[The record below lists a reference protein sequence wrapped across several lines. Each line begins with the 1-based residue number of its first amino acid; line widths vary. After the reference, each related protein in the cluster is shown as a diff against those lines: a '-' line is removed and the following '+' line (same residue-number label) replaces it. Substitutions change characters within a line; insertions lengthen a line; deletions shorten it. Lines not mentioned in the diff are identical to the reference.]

1 MRKFLLHFFLM
12 FMTLTISGSVYA
24 QSKEIKGKVVAA
36 DDGLSL
42 PGATVFIKGTK
53 EGVQTDLDG
62 NYSIKVKGNDAIL
75 VFEFMGFNTVE
86 KKVGAQTVV
95 NASLGESTQLIDEV
109 VINTGYQTLSKR
121 KEAGS
126 VSRIEAKD
134 LKVDGVVDVSR
145 MIEGKAAGV
154 TVQNV
159 SGTFG
164 AAPKITVRGAS
175 SIMGDTKPLWVIDGV
190 VQEDI
195 VNVSFQ
201 DLASGNSETLLSS
214 AISGL
219 NSDDVLSIDILKDA
233 SATAIYGSRAMNGV
247 VVITTKSGRRE
258 SPLTISY
265 SMENTMRTVPSYAQ
279 YDLMNSQE
287 TMDVYQ
293 ELERKGHIDYAS
305 NLYGRYGGV
314 YNMLYNSWNNYDVE
328 KGGFDVQNTDAA
340 KAAFLKKYERANTD
354 WFKTL
359 FRPSISQSH
368 SLSFNGGGTNNAYFA
383 SIGYYADPGWTIA
396 DRVHRLAV
404 NLKNTFF
411 INERFKVSLSMNGS
425 VRDQKAP
432 GTYDGETDVVN
443 GAVKRD
449 FDINPFS
456 YALNTSRALRPYD
469 DKGNLEYHR
478 SNWAPFNILNE
489 LDSNYMDI
497 DVKDLRFQFDADYK
511 IRPNLVYNLNAA
523 ARYALTKR
531 THNIT
536 ETSNVVGAYNAND
549 NTVVNGQNVFLYND
563 PTNPAALGIP
573 VMPNGGMRRN
583 FYNDMTSY
591 NVRNSL
597 TYDAIFND
605 KHELDVF
612 AGTEMRV
619 VDRSSDFFLSHG
631 VQFEKG
637 LTSFPNMEFIQKL
650 LNDNG
655 EYYRFT
661 EERERTLAFFSRV
674 GYTYDRRY
682 TVALTGRYDGSNR
695 QGETSSSRWL
705 PTWTASGKWNIS
717 NEKFLE
723 NSQTISN
730 LGLRA
735 SYGLTATSG
744 PATNSLAIYKSLI
757 TTRQLN
763 GNRENGLDIEA
774 LQNKDLTW
782 EKQYEFNIGVDLGL
796 WNNRVQL
803 VADAYQRNAFDLIDV
818 VRTSGVGGESIK
830 YGNNAD
836 MRTRGLE
843 LGLTTTNIKTK
854 DFSWVSTINASI
866 YDQEITSLQNTPR
879 VIDLVQGFGGNV
891 VGRPRNGIYSYKF
904 NGLNNEGLPT
914 FQQAPGQTNDVG
926 GANFQDSKDITSYLN
941 YEGSIEPNKTLGFN
955 NTFTYKNWTMNVF
968 FVASGGNKVRLNP
981 MFSSMYSDMDVFGND
996 MKNRWVIAGDENY
1009 TNVPVIPDVTQLGN
1023 HGASSLG
1030 IGYNTYNFST
1040 ERIADGGFVRLKN
1053 ISLAYEFPD
1062 YLKKSLKLS
1071 NFSLRAMATN
1081 PWLIYADKKLNGQDP
1096 EFFQSGGVAMPV
1108 SSQYTLTLNVGF

>member
-1 MRKFLLHFFLM
+1 M
-12 FMTLTISGSVYA
+12 FAILAAQGAFA
-24 QSKEIKGKVVAA
+24 QSKKITGQVISSG
-36 DDGLSL
+36 DGLPL
-42 PGATVFIKGTK
+42 PGATVFIKGTQQ
-53 EGVQTDLDG
+53 GVSTDMDG
-62 NYSIKVKGNDAIL
+62 KFTINADKDAIL
-75 VFEFMGFNTVE
+75 VIDFVGFTKSE
-86 KKVGAQTVV
+86 KKVGAQSVI
-95 NASLGESTQLIDEV
+95 NISLAEEAALMKEV
-109 VINTGYQTLSKR
+109 IINTGYQSVTKR

-126 VSRIEAKD
+126 FARIEAKD

-247 VVITTKSGRRE
+247 VVITTKSGRKDT
-258 SPLTISY
+258 PMTISY
-265 SMENTMRTVPSYAQ
+265 TMENTMRMVPSYSQ

-293 ELERKGHIDYAS
+293 ELEKKGHIDYAS
-305 NLYGRYGGV
+305 MLYGRYGGV
-314 YNMLYNSWNNYDVE
+314 YNMLYRGWNNYDEINDKYVIP
-328 KGGFDVQNTDAA
+328 NTDPA
-340 KAAFLKKYERANTD
+340 KYAFLQKYEKANTD

-359 FRPSISQSH
+359 FRPSITQSH
-368 SLSFNGGGTNNAYFA
+368 SLSFNGGGKHNAYFA
-383 SIGYYADPGWTIA
+383 SVGFYNDPGWTVA
-396 DRVHRLAV
+396 DKVSRLTL
-404 NLKNTFF
+404 NMKNTFYVNDKLN
-411 INERFKVSLSMNGS
+411 ISIGVNGS
-425 VRDQKAP
+425 IRNQKAP
-432 GTYDGETDVVN
+432 GTYDGETDAVN

-469 DKGNLEYHR
+469 DNGNYEYHR

-497 DVKDLRFQFDADYK
+497 DVKDFKFQLDADYK
-511 IRPNLVYNLNAA
+511 LTSKLTYNLSAA
-523 ARYALTKR
+523 ARYANTKR
-531 THNIT
+531 THNLT

-549 NTVVNGQNVFLYND
+549 NTVVNGQNVFLYKD
-563 PTNPAALGIP
+563 PKNPAALGVP

-583 FYNDMTSY
+583 FYNDMLSY
-591 NVRNSL
+591 NVRNTL
-597 TYDAIFND
+597 TYSDIFND
-605 KHELDVF
+605 KHELDIF
-612 AGTEMRV
+612 GGTEMRI
-619 VDRSSDFFLSHG
+619 VDRNSDFYLSHG
-631 VQFEKG
+631 VQYDKG
-637 LTSFPNMEFIQKL
+637 LTSFPSMDAVQKL

-661 EERERTLAFFSRV
+661 EERERTVAFFSRI
-674 GYTYDRRY
+674 GYTFDRRY

-695 QGETSSSRWL
+695 QGNVGSSRWL

-717 NEKFLE
+717 KEKFME
-723 NSQTISN
+723 NAHAISN

-757 TTRQLN
+757 TTRQFQEN
-763 GNRENGLDIEA
+763 KENGLDINA

-782 EKQYEFNIGVDLGL
+782 EKQYEFNLGLDLGL
-796 WNNRVQL
+796 WNNKVQL
-803 VADAYQRNAFDLIDV
+803 VVDAYQRKAFDLIDV
-818 VRTSGVGGESIK
+818 VRTSGVGGESLK

-836 MRTRGLE
+836 MTTKGLE
-843 LGLTTTNIKTK
+843 LGLTTTNVTSG
-854 DFSWVSTINASI
+854 DFKWVSTINASI

-879 VIDLVQGFGGNV
+879 VMEMVQGFGGNV
-891 VGRPRNGIYSYKF
+891 VGRPRNGLYSYKF
-904 NGLNNEGLPT
+904 LGLNNEGLPT
-914 FQQAPGQTNDVG
+914 FQQAPGETDNIG
-926 GANFQDSKDITSYLN
+926 GANFQDSTNPEGYLV
-941 YEGSIEPNKTLGFN
+941 YEGAMEPNKTLGFN
-955 NTFTYKNWTMNVF
+955 NTFTYKNWSLNVF
-968 FVASGGNKVRLNP
+968 FVASGGNKVRMNP
-981 MFSSMYSDMDVFGND
+981 MFSSKYTDMDMFGKD
-996 MKNRWVIAGDENY
+996 MKDRWMLPGDENR
-1009 TNVPVIPDVTQLGN
+1009 TSVPVIADISQLGN
-1023 HGASSLG
+1023 YGASNLG
-1030 IGYNTYNFST
+1030 VAYNTYNYST
-1040 ERIADGGFVRLKN
+1040 ERVADGSFVRLKN

-1062 YLKKSLKLS
+1062 HFKKSMRFS

-1096 EFFQSGGVAMPV
+1096 EFFRSGGVAMPV
-1108 SSQYTLTLNVGF
+1108 TTQYTLTLNVGF